1 MWRVPARLQ
10 NACRHAVL
18 HAAAGVGKLHLGVNL
33 RRAMGVETQQDTQP
47 DTHVMRASQP
57 VARERLQI
65 LLAHERLAVGQAD
78 LVSILRQEILA
89 TIARHVEFDPEK
101 VKVQLGGAGSMSTLE
116 IDIELPAAPMPPADR
131 QDLPPRRSNA
141 A

>member
-1 MWRVPARLQ
+1 M
-10 NACRHAVL
+10 
-18 HAAAGVGKLHLGVNL
+18 KLLSFL
-33 RRAMGVETQQDTQP
+33 RPKSTA
-47 DTHVMRASQP
+47 P

-131 QDLPPRRSNA
+131 KDVPPPPRQRRLRRRAPTGPGSIFA
-141 A
+141 TLALKLPVLVDISGPLGH

>member
-1 MWRVPARLQ
+1 M
-10 NACRHAVL
+10 
-18 HAAAGVGKLHLGVNL
+18 KLLSFL
-33 RRAMGVETQQDTQP
+33 RPKSTA
-47 DTHVMRASQP
+47 P

-65 LLAHERLAVGQAD
+65 LLAHERLAVGQTD
-78 LVSILRQEILA
+78 LVSVLRQEILA

-131 QDLPPRRSNA
+131 KDLPPWRSNA